1 MATGISRPNPGSMF
15 PVANG
20 VSGYES
26 EFTAWQDSS
35 AMSTLDLRCH
45 MAQPDC
51 GIGNVTTNTKLVE
64 MAMAYSRS
72 RVLCA
77 AARLGV
83 ADALGDD
90 VRSVTFLAEKC
101 QADANAL
108 YRLLRALASIGITE
122 ETTPEHFRLT
132 PFGKPLR
139 RDEPQSVWSAV
150 IFWADLLADDWSL
163 LTDCVRKGK
172 PASQVRDPKV
182 PSRWSQ
188 DAEAG
193 SIFRAVMGT
202 APAEDYAP
210 IAEAW
215 DFSRAK
221 VVADLGGGGGSLILA
236 VLGLNTHLKGM
247 LVDLESSVDA
257 AKSRFVEEDPSSRCE
272 LIAADLMQSVPAGA
286 DVYMFKHVLHGRQD
300 GDAVTILKNC
310 RAVTPRNGSLLVIEF
325 ILPPIVSHA
334 DPQLE
339 GHLMSDLNMLAVT
352 GGKERSEREWRTL
365 LEAAGFNLTG
375 VYPVG
380 GDNLMVRNVGIL
392 EAKPA

>member
-1 MATGISRPNPGSMF
+1 
-15 PVANG
+15 
-20 VSGYES
+20 
-26 EFTAWQDSS
+26 
-35 AMSTLDLRCH
+35 
-45 MAQPDC
+45 MAQPNS
-51 GIGNVTTNTKLVE
+51 GIGNVTTNTGLVE

-83 ADALGDD
+83 ADALGDE
-90 VRSVTFLAEKC
+90 VRSAGFLAEKC
-101 QADANAL
+101 QADATAL
-108 YRLLRALASIGITE
+108 YRLLRALASIGVTE

-139 RDEPQSVWSAV
+139 RDVPQSVWPAV
-150 IFWADLLADDWSL
+150 IFWADLLADEWSL
-163 LTDCVRKGK
+163 LTDCVRTGK
-172 PASQVRDPKV
+172 PASQVRDPKI
-182 PSRWSQ
+182 PSRW
-188 DAEAG
+188 DAEAN

-236 VLGLNTHLKGM
+236 VLGLNPHLRGM
-247 LVDLESSVDA
+247 LVDRESSVDA
-257 AKSRFVEEDPSSRCE
+257 AKSRFADEDPSSRCE
-272 LIAADLMQSVPAGA
+272 LIAADLMQSVPTGA
-286 DVYMFKHVLHGRQD
+286 DVYMLKHVLHGRQD
-300 GDAVTILKNC
+300 GDTVTILKNC
-310 RAVTPRNGSLLVIEF
+310 RAVIPVTPKHGSLLIVEF
-325 ILPPIVSHA
+325 ILPPLVSHA

-352 GGKERSEREWRTL
+352 GGRERSEREWRTL
-365 LEAAGFNLTG
+365 LEAAGFILTG

-380 GDNLMVRNVGIL
+380 GDTLMVRNVGIL

>member
-1 MATGISRPNPGSMF
+1 RWP
-15 PVANG
+15 
-20 VSGYES
+20 
-26 EFTAWQDSS
+26 
-35 AMSTLDLRCH
+35 
-45 MAQPDC
+45 MAQPNS
-51 GIGNVTTNTKLVE
+51 GIGNVTANTALLE

-83 ADALGDD
+83 ADALGDE
-90 VRSVTFLAEKC
+90 VRSVGYLAERC
-101 QADANAL
+101 QADADAL
-108 YRLLRALASIGITE
+108 YRLLRALASIGVTE

-139 RDEPQSVWSAV
+139 KDVPQSAWSAV
-150 IFWADLLADDWSL
+150 IFWADLLADEWSL
-163 LTDCVRKGK
+163 LTDCVRTGK
-172 PASQVRDPKV
+172 PASQVRDPKI

-188 DAEAG
+188 DADAH
-193 SIFRAVMGT
+193 SIFLAVMGA

-236 VLGLNTHLKGM
+236 VLGLNPHLRGM
-247 LVDLESSVDA
+247 LVDLESSVEA
-257 AKSRFVEEDPSSRCE
+257 AKSRFAEEDPSSRCE
-272 LIAADLMQSVPAGA
+272 LIAADLTQSVPAGA
-286 DVYMFKHVLHGRQD
+286 DVYMLKHVLHGRQD
-300 GDAVTILKNC
+300 GGAVTVLKNC
-310 RAVTPRNGSLLVIEF
+310 RAVIPQHGTLLIIEF
-325 ILPPIVSHA
+325 ILPPLVSHP

-352 GGKERSEREWRTL
+352 GGKERSERQWKAI
-365 LEAAGFNLTG
+365 LEPAGFTLTR
-375 VYPVG
+375 VYPVE
-380 GDNLMVRNVGIL
+380 DDPLMVRNVGIL

>member
-1 MATGISRPNPGSMF
+1 
-15 PVANG
+15 
-20 VSGYES
+20 
-26 EFTAWQDSS
+26 
-35 AMSTLDLRCH
+35 
-45 MAQPDC
+45 MAQPNG
-51 GIGNVTTNTKLVE
+51 GIGNVIANTGLVE

-72 RVLCA
+72 CMLCA

-83 ADALGDD
+83 ADAFGDE
-90 VRSVTFLAEKC
+90 VRDIGFLAEKC

-108 YRLLRALASIGITE
+108 YRLLRALASIGVTE

-132 PFGKPLR
+132 PFGNPLR
-139 RDEPQSVWSAV
+139 RDVPQSVWPSV

-163 LTDCVRKGK
+163 LTECVRTGK
-172 PASQVRDPKV
+172 PAREVRDPKI

-188 DAEAG
+188 DPEANS

-215 DFSRAK
+215 DFSGTK

-236 VLGLNTHLKGM
+236 VLRLNPHLRGM
-247 LVDLESSVDA
+247 LVDLEQSIDA
-257 AKSRFVEEDPSSRCE
+257 ARPRFAEEDPSSRCE
-272 LIAADLMQSVPAGA
+272 LIVADLTESVPAGA
-286 DVYMFKHVLHGRQD
+286 DVYMLKHVLHGRQD
-300 GDAVTILKNC
+300 DVAITILENC
-310 RAVTPRNGSLLVIEF
+310 RAVIPQNGSLLIVEF
-325 ILPPIVSHA
+325 ILPSLVSHA
-334 DPQLE
+334 DPELE

-365 LEAAGFNLTG
+365 LEAAGFMLAG

-380 GDNLMVRNVGIL
+380 GDNLMVRNVGIV
-392 EAKPA
+392 EARPV

>member
-1 MATGISRPNPGSMF
+1 MALPNS
-15 PVANG
+15 
-20 VSGYES
+20 
-26 EFTAWQDSS
+26 
-35 AMSTLDLRCH
+35 
-45 MAQPDC
+45 
-51 GIGNVTTNTKLVE
+51 GIGNVTTNTGLVE

-83 ADALGDD
+83 ADALADE
-90 VRSVTFLAEKC
+90 VRSVSFLAEKC

-108 YRLLRALASIGITE
+108 YRLLRVLASIGITE

-132 PFGKPLR
+132 AFGRPLR
-139 RDEPQSVWSAV
+139 RDVPQSVWPAV
-150 IFWADLLADDWSL
+150 IFWADLLADSWSL
-163 LTDCVRKGK
+163 LTDCVRTGK
-172 PASQVRDPKV
+172 PAAQVRDPKI

-188 DAEAG
+188 DPEAD

-210 IAEAW
+210 IARAW
-215 DFSRAK
+215 SFSRAK
-221 VVADLGGGGGSLILA
+221 VVADLGGGGGSLIIA
-236 VLGLNTHLKGM
+236 VLGLNPHLRGM

-257 AKSRFVEEDPSSRCE
+257 AKSRFAEEDPSSRCE
-272 LIAADLMQSVPAGA
+272 LITADLMHSVPAGA
-286 DVYMFKHVLHGRQD
+286 DVYMLKHVLHGRR
-300 GDAVTILKNC
+300 DAEAITILRNC
-310 RAVTPRNGSLLVIEF
+310 RAVIPQNGSLLIIEF
-325 ILPPIVSHA
+325 ILPPLVSHA

-365 LEAAGFNLTG
+365 LQAAGFTLTG

-380 GDNLMVRNVGIL
+380 SDHRMVGNVGIV